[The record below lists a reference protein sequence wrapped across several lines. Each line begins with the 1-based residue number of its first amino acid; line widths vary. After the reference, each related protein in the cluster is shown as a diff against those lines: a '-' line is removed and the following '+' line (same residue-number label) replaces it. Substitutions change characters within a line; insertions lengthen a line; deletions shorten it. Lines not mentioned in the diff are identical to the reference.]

1 MVPLEN
7 ITKTTASIK
16 SALKQLDKC
25 SEKIL
30 IIVDKDIKLLGTL
43 TDGDI
48 RRALLKNTPLTH
60 SIDEFYNKNP
70 ISLEE
75 SKFSIETA
83 QKICIEHEILG
94 LPIVDKNNIIADLFY
109 YQTPTTK
116 IQTNSSSS
124 RLLLDIPVVIMGGGK
139 GTRMKPISDVFPKPL
154 IPLSGKPMVNHIID
168 YFNTYGINTYY
179 LTLNYKSELM
189 IAYFESL
196 KKNYTIDFVIEPF
209 FMGTAGSIKLL
220 ESKLPKEFII
230 SNCDC
235 IAKTD
240 FSKILK
246 QHKEKKSILTVV
258 CSIQHHQ
265 IPYGKINYTDGGL
278 ITSIEEKPELSIPI
292 NTGIYIVN
300 KKVLDL
306 IETDKLFHMTHLIE
320 KLIVKKLPVH
330 CFFINEKEF
339 IDFGQWKEYEKAL
352 NLIR

>member
-1 MVPLEN
+1 MTPLKN
-7 ITKTTASIK
+7 ITNITNITTSIK

-25 SEKIL
+25 AEKLL
-30 IIVDKDIKLLGTL
+30 IVVDKKNKLLGTL
-43 TDGDI
+43 SDGDI
-48 RRALLKNTPLTH
+48 RRALLKNMPLTNP
-60 SIDEFYNKNP
+60 IKTIYNKKY
-70 ISLEE
+70 ISL
-75 SKFSIETA
+75 
-83 QKICIEHEILG
+83 QKDHFTKENANQICKQKSILG
-94 LPIVDKNNIIADLFY
+94 LPIVDNNNTVIDYFSY
-109 YQTPTTK
+109 YKDNMQTQP
-116 IQTNSSSS
+116 SSKPIN
-124 RLLLDIPVVIMGGGK
+124 LPVIIMGGGK

-154 IPLSGKPMVNHIID
+154 IPLNGKPMINHVID
-168 YFNTYGINTYY
+168 YFSHYNIKNYY

-196 KKNYTIDFVIEPF
+196 TKDYKIDFAIEPF

-220 ESKLPKEFII
+220 EDKLPEKFII

-240 FSKILK
+240 FSEILK
-246 QHKEKKSILTVV
+246 QHQEKKSILTVV

-265 IPYGKINYTDGGL
+265 IPYGKINYTDGGA
-278 ITSIEEKPELSIPI
+278 ITSIEEKPELSMPI
-292 NTGIYIVN
+292 NTGVYIAN
-300 KKVLDL
+300 KKVLDF

-320 KLIVKKLPVH
+320 KLIENDLPVH